1 MDLQQAAENYRDQ
14 VCLKFL
20 DGPETSSDT
29 EQQERELLLTN
40 GMVDDLR
47 GGVDQ
52 HQRRVR
58 ELEEHIQSDN
68 RAEKLEESLRNTQER
83 ADEFEFQLSKLK
95 QVCYS
100 VGSLLNVLTF
110 IVGIWHFES

>member
-1 MDLQQAAENYRDQ
+1 MDLQEAAEKYRDQ

-20 DGPETSSDT
+20 NGLGTSIDSG
-29 EQQERELLLTN
+29 QQERELLLTN

-47 GGVDQ
+47 GDADQ

-95 QVCYS
+95 QASYS
-100 VGSLLNVLTF
+100 VCSLHNVLTF
-110 IVGIWHFES
+110 IVGIWHSES